1 MSDNQRRILDMLAEG
16 KISAEEA
23 QKLLAAIGAGGEET
37 KSAPPRNPK
46 YLRVVI
52 QPNPEGEGAK
62 RANPEGEGAKRANP
76 EGEGAKR
83 ANPEAAKEEDVR
95 RVNVRVPMALI
106 RAGIKF
112 TSLIPAD
119 ASEQVNQAL
128 KEKGINFD
136 VRNLKPEELEELIT
150 ALHDLEVDI
159 QNGKEKVHVYV
170 E

>member
-1 MSDNQRRILDMLAEG
+1 MSDNQKRILDMLAEG
-16 KISAEEA
+16 KISADEA
-23 QKLLAAIGAGGEET
+23 QKLLAAIGSGGDEPRST
-37 KSAPPRNPK
+37 GSPPRSPK

-62 RANPEGEGAKRANP
+62 RANPDAT
-76 EGEGAKR
+76 
-83 ANPEAAKEEDVR
+83 KEDDVK
-95 RVNVRVPMALI
+95 RVNVRVPINLI

-112 TSLIPAD
+112 TSLIPAE
-119 ASEQVNQAL
+119 ASEQVNEAL

-136 VRNLKPEELEELIT
+136 VRNLKPEDLEELIE

-159 QNGKEKVHVYV
+159 QNGQEKVHVYV

>member
-23 QKLLAAIGAGGEET
+23 QKLLAAIGFGGDEA
-37 KSAPPRNPK
+37 KASGVPRNPK

-52 QPNPEGEGAK
+52 QP
-62 RANPEGEGAKRANP
+62 NPEGEGAKRANP

>member
-16 KISAEEA
+16 KISADEA
-23 QKLLAAIGAGGEET
+23 QKLLAAIGSGGDEPRSAG
-37 KSAPPRNPK
+37 SPPRSPK

-52 QPNPEGEGAK
+52 QPNPDAT
-62 RANPEGEGAKRANP
+62 
-76 EGEGAKR
+76 
-83 ANPEAAKEEDVR
+83 KEDAVK
-95 RVNVRVPMALI
+95 RVNVRVPINLI

-112 TSLIPAD
+112 TSLIPAE
-119 ASEQVNQAL
+119 ASEQVNEAL

-136 VRNLKPEELEELIT
+136 VRNLKPEDLEELIE

-159 QNGKEKVHVYV
+159 QNGQEKVHVYV

>member
-1 MSDNQRRILDMLAEG
+1 MSDNQRRILDMLAAG
-16 KISAEEA
+16 KISADEA
-23 QKLLAAIGAGGEET
+23 QRLLAAIGSGGDET
-37 KSAPPRNPK
+37 KSTGGPTRDAK
-46 YLRVVI
+46 YLRVII

-62 RANPEGEGAKRANP
+62 RANPEGE
-76 EGEGAKR
+76 
-83 ANPEAAKEEDVR
+83 DVK

-119 ASEQVNQAL
+119 ASEQVNEAL

-136 VRNLKPEELEELIT
+136 VRNLKPEELEELIL
-150 ALHDLEVDI
+150 ALHDLEVDV
-159 QNGKEKVHVYV
+159 QKGKEKVRIYV

>member
-1 MSDNQRRILDMLAEG
+1 MSDSQQRILNMLEQG
-16 KISAEEA
+16 KINAEEA
-23 QKLLAAIGAGGEET
+23 QKLLAAIGAGGDET
-37 KSAPPRNPK
+37 KSSGAPRNAK

-52 QPNPEGEGAK
+52 QPNPE
-62 RANPEGEGAKRANP
+62 
-76 EGEGAKR
+76 
-83 ANPEAAKEEDVR
+83 AAKEEDVK
-95 RVNVRVPMALI
+95 RVNVRVPMALL

-119 ASEQVNQAL
+119 ASEQVNEAL

-136 VRNLKPEELEELIT
+136 VRNLKPEELEELVA

>member
-1 MSDNQRRILDMLAEG
+1 MLEQG
-16 KISAEEA
+16 KISADEA
-23 QKLLAAIGAGGEET
+23 QKLLAAIGSGGEEA
-37 KSAPPRNPK
+37 KSTTPPRDAK

-52 QPNPEGEGAK
+52 HPDPDSPETD
-62 RANPEGEGAKRANP
+62 
-76 EGEGAKR
+76 
-83 ANPEAAKEEDVR
+83 DVKK
-95 RVNVRVPMALI
+95 VNIRIPISLI

-119 ASEQVNQAL
+119 ASEQVNEAL

-136 VRNLKPEELEELIT
+136 VRNLKPEDLEELIA

-159 QNGKEKVHVYV
+159 QNGQEKVHVYV